1 VLRKMNFE
9 TVPLASLYLTGIGRP
24 RPAGRPTILVVDD
37 EPVIADTL
45 GMILEMN
52 GYRVNIAYDGISAL
66 KLSKTVPPDLLLSDV
81 SMPGMSGI
89 DLAIE
94 IQRSLPNC
102 KVLLFSGQASTSDL
116 LGAARLAGR
125 EFTILA
131 KPLHPTELLRSLS
144 DSLPARN
151 LAVTFASKLIA
162 VSETA

>member
-1 VLRKMNFE
+1 MLRKMNFE

-94 IQRSLPNC
+94 MQRSLPNC
-102 KVLLFSGQASTSDL
+102 EIFLFSGQASTADM
-116 LGAARLAGR
+116 LGALRLAGR
-125 EFTILA
+125 GFTILA
-131 KPLHPTELLRSLS
+131 KPLHPAELLSRLS
-144 DSLPARN
+144 DA
-151 LAVTFASKLIA
+151 FASRTSVA
-162 VSETA
+162 GDVFHAY